1 MEAADLNADG
11 RPDLVTANAEETAGL
26 TVLLNTTTA
35 GAGEPSF
42 TGPTGFP
49 AGDRPSS
56 VATPDLNRDGR
67 PDLVTANAGSSDGVA
82 GVTVLLNTTAA
93 GAAVPS
99 FAAPAPFDTGAFPLG
114 VAASDLNG
122 DGKLDL
128 VTANNFDSA
137 GGNSVLL
144 NTTPAGATAPSFAGP
159 LPFPAGDGPYSV
171 TAADV
176 NSDGKPDLVT
186 ANYNSSGP
194 AGNTVLVNVTEPG
207 EELPAFTGPTPFAT
221 GDDPIARHRRRPQR
235 RRPARPRHRQQPS
248 RDRGRQH
255 RAAQHHAAAVR
266 RRPVEPRV
274 RDAAERDDQRAAHGH
289 ARQRERRDA
298 PGRRAAQRR
307 RRRHADQP
315 RRLRA
320 TGSRP
325 TARARSRSASRPPGP
340 ARGAR
345 R

>member
-1 MEAADLNADG
+1 MAAADLNADG
-11 RPDLVTANAEETAGL
+11 RPDLVTANSEEAAGL
-26 TVLLNTTTA
+26 TVLMNTTTA

-42 TGPTGFP
+42 TGPTPFP
-49 AGDRPSS
+49 AGDQPWS

-93 GAAVPS
+93 GAAAPS
-99 FAAPAPFDTGAFPLG
+99 FAAPAPIDTGAFPLG
-114 VAASDLNG
+114 VAASDLNA

-128 VTANNFDSA
+128 VTANNFDPA

-159 LPFPAGDGPYSV
+159 LAFPAGDGPYSV
-171 TAADV
+171 IAADV

-186 ANYNSSGP
+186 ANYNSTGAVP
-194 AGNTVLVNVTEPG
+194 ATPCSINVDRARRGAPG
-207 EELPAFTGPTPFAT
+207 LHRPHPVRDRGRPDRA
-221 GDDPIARHRRRPQR
+221 HRRRPQR
-235 RRPARPRHRQQPS
+235 RRPARPRHRQQPP
-248 RDRGRQH
+248 RDRERQH

-298 PGRRAAQRR
+298 PGRRAA
-307 RRRHADQP
+307 
-315 RRLRA
+315 RA
-320 TGSRP
+320 VTS
-325 TARARSRSASRPPGP
+325 TTC
-340 ARGAR
+340 
-345 R
+345 